1 MADGH
6 ERPAVGSLWVDNDPR
21 SKRKRYIRVSEIEFP
36 DAPNPIRAV
45 CEAWYDEVG
54 AKSRTVRILLT
65 RFRPT
70 ASGYRPATEA
80 EYRRQEVP
88 YVHS

>member
-1 MADGH
+1 MSPSDPT
-6 ERPAVGSLWVDNDPR
+6 PAVGSLWVDNDPR

-36 DAPNPIRAV
+36 DAPNPMRAI

-54 AKSRTVRILLT
+54 AQSRTVRIKLD

-70 ASGYRPATEA
+70 ANGYRPATEA
-80 EYRRQEVP
+80 ECASQEVP
-88 YVHS
+88 YVE